1 MGKGKCM
8 KNEMN
13 RMQEFDSKIMFIS
26 RATRD
31 LRQAEDSNDWQRVA
45 ELADQ
50 IKEHAQNISH
60 SAYEMEMKIN
70 GSHLSKGYSTQ
81 R

>member
-50 IKEHAQNISH
+50 IKEYAQNISR

-70 GSHLSKGYSTQ
+70 GSHLSEGYATK

>member
-26 RATRD
+26 KATRD
-31 LRQAEDSNDWQRVA
+31 LRQAEDSNDWKRVA

-50 IKEHAQNISH
+50 IQKHAQRISR

-70 GSHLSKGYSTQ
+70 GSYLSKGHA
-81 R
+81 

>member
-31 LRQAEDSNDWQRVA
+31 LRQAEDSNDWKRVA

-50 IKEHAQNISH
+50 IKEHAQNI
-60 SAYEMEMKIN
+60 
-70 GSHLSKGYSTQ
+70 
-81 R
+81 

>member
-1 MGKGKCM
+1 MTDEIK
-8 KNEMN
+8 EL
-13 RMQEFDSKIMFIS
+13 QEFDSKVMFIT

-31 LRQAEDSNDWQRVA
+31 LRQAEDSNDWKRVA
-45 ELADQ
+45 ELADE
-50 IKEHAQNISH
+50 IKEHAQNISR

-70 GSHLSKGYSTQ
+70 GSHLSKGYATQ